1 MGKLDGKVAIVTG
14 SSRSMGKAIAIGLAK
29 EGADMVLAARGI
41 EGLNATAEEIKAL
54 GRKTVVVP
62 TDVMQE
68 ADILNL
74 FKKTM
79 DEYGR
84 LDILVNNSGIFNGSP
99 IDKFETK
106 SWDDVIATN
115 LRAPF
120 LCTREALKI
129 MKEHGGGKI
138 INIGSI
144 SAQRPRQNN
153 AAYSTA
159 KSGLVGLTMSTALE
173 GRDYGITCSIL
184 HPGETKRDRPPQ
196 PPANM
201 PSGMKF
207 TPPTRDETMD
217 TEDIA
222 AAAVYI
228 ATCPPYVNV
237 LEMIQLPILQ
247 PYLGRG

>member
-29 EGADMVLAARGI
+29 EGADLVLAARGL
-41 EGLNATAEEIKAL
+41 EGLNATAAEIKAL
-54 GRKTVVVP
+54 GRKALVVS
-62 TDVMQE
+62 TDVMKE
-68 ADILNL
+68 SDIENL

-79 DEYGR
+79 DEYGK
-84 LDILVNNSGIFNGSP
+84 LDILVNNSGIFNGGP
-99 IDKFETK
+99 IDKMDTK
-106 SWDDVIATN
+106 AWDDVIATN

-120 LCTREALKI
+120 LCTRAALGI

-153 AAYSTA
+153 AAYTTA
-159 KSGLVGLTMSTALE
+159 KAGIVGLTMSTALE
-173 GRDYGITCSIL
+173 GRDYGVTCSVL
-184 HPGETKRDRPPQ
+184 HPGETKRDRPPV

-201 PSGMKF
+201 PAGF
-207 TPPTRDETMD
+207 TPPTRQETMD

-228 ATCPPYVNV
+228 ASCPPYVNV
-237 LEMIQLPILQ
+237 LEMIQLPINQ